1 MAVHRIALPID
12 PSDPSE
18 SLFAH
23 GVALALHNYAELDL
37 VHVHQPGTQGHF
49 SGMPGLRELLV
60 RWGRLVPEAPPQALE
75 ALRIRVV
82 LDTVVGL
89 DPAESAGREVKS
101 LHPDLLVVG
110 THRRKGL
117 AAFFVGSVAAEI
129 ARAADIATLF
139 LGLGEPGFVDVQTGA
154 LSLRRVIVPVGQDL
168 DDERAVELC
177 AEWLPALGA
186 GPFQIHLLRVGPP
199 VEAPPP
205 LPPPG
210 LEAQILRT
218 SQNLGEL
225 VAGVLAAAQELKAD
239 LVLMP
244 SHGHDSWFDSIAGS
258 KTEQLVRWVPLP
270 VLMVPLRG

>member
-12 PSDPSE
+12 PVDPAE
-18 SLFAH
+18 ALFAH

-60 RWGRLVPEAPPQALE
+60 RWGRLAPEAPAQALA

-82 LDTVVGL
+82 LDTVSGL
-89 DPAESAGREVKS
+89 DPAQTAGREVQS

-129 ARAADIATLF
+129 ARAADVPTLF
-139 LGLGEPGFVDVQTGA
+139 LGLGEPGFVDLQTGA
-154 LSLRRVIVPVGQDL
+154 LHVRRVLVPVGQDL

-177 AEWLPALGA
+177 AAWLPVLGA

-205 LPPPG
+205 SAPPG
-210 LEAQILRT
+210 LEAEILRA
-218 SQNLGEL
+218 SQNLGDL
-225 VAGVLAAAQELKAD
+225 VAGVLAAAQELKPD

-244 SHGHDSWFDSIAGS
+244 SHGHDSWLDSIAGS
-258 KTEQLVRWVPLP
+258 KTEQLVRWIPLP
-270 VLMVPLRG
+270 VLVVPLKG